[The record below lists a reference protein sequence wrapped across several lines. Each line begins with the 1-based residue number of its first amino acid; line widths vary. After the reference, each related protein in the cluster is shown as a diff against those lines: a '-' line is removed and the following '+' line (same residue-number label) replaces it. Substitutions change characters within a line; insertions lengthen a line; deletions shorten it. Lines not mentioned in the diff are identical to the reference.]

1 MPSGKSIVGDS
12 STEGP
17 LSQVKCWVD
26 KLSHHTL
33 LIKGPA
39 YLKSVKIIFL
49 GIKIATERS
58 RDILNT
64 KLDMSEEL
72 MNWKPGWE
80 KLAVGPLH

>member
-1 MPSGKSIVGDS
+1 MLSGKSNVGNS

-26 KLSHHTL
+26 KLSHHTI

-39 YLKSVKIIFL
+39 YLKMSKIIFL
-49 GIKIATERS
+49 GIKIATESS
-58 RDILNT
+58 RDILNN
-64 KLDMSEEL
+64 KLDMSEEP